1 MRLLIALALLLSG
14 IAVAQNGPCSEKP
27 IQDQL
32 AKPDAAF
39 IWADDACFFSRAID
53 KPVVG
58 KANLDQS
65 MKGVDAKRKNQKYD
79 TPVARTVVSPN
90 GDMAY
95 EYGTSHVAFDNSD
108 KQHEDFTA
116 LSVRVWKA
124 ADGQGKIAG
133 FMAQPQAD
141 H

>member
-1 MRLLIALALLLSG
+1 MRLLIALALLWSG
-14 IAVAQNGPCSEKP
+14 IAVAHNRPCSEKS

-32 AKPDAAF
+32 AKPDAAS
-39 IWADDACFFSRAID
+39 IWADDAYFFSRAID

-58 KANLDQS
+58 KANLDPS

-79 TPVARTVVSPN
+79 THVDRTVVSPG

-108 KQHEDFTA
+108 K
-116 LSVRVWKA
+116 
-124 ADGQGKIAG
+124 
-133 FMAQPQAD
+133 
-141 H
+141 